1 MCGWECAALLA
12 PRDKN
17 QAYHY
22 SGKEQ
27 KAGKDQVSSLG
38 LWLQLIVS
46 YDLKYSCSARLCMA
60 AQITGYLVGRFVNYQ
75 CRRVT
80 HVQISFQL
88 VA

>member
-1 MCGWECAALLA
+1 MRGWECAALLA

-17 QAYHY
+17 QAYRY
-22 SGKEQ
+22 SGKER

-46 YDLKYSCSARLCMA
+46 YDLTYCSVRLCVA
-60 AQITGYLVGRFVNYQ
+60 AQITGYLVGRLANYQ
-75 CRRVT
+75 CRGVT

>member
-1 MCGWECAALLA
+1 MRGWECAALLA

-27 KAGKDQVSSLG
+27 KAGKDQVSPLV

-46 YDLKYSCSARLCMA
+46 YDLKYCCSARVCVG
-60 AQITGYLVGRFVNYQ
+60 AQITGYLIG
-75 CRRVT
+75 
-80 HVQISFQL
+80 SF
-88 VA
+88 